1 MGWNEF
7 HPPQP
12 LLMGLCPKG
21 VKAKFKIRKKQK
33 RGYNIIIMSLLK
45 PLKFHHLSKVLI
57 TIDILRTKID

>member
-12 LLMGLCPKG
+12 LLMCPKG

-45 PLKFHHLSKVLI
+45 PLKFHHLRKVLI